1 MDQCSKYFVE
11 EPQDYLLCSICLGVF
26 EKPVLLHCCGQTLC
40 HKCVL
45 ECQKSSSVRF
55 SGKKCP
61 MCRKQGTMTY
71 TTNVTLEDVIQQY
84 TQISCTNNNKDG
96 KNNEIESPDSS
107 WVGKLLERTV
117 HAINKNIKIES
128 PHSHAINVVVV
139 VIYISFSL
147 NALACM

>member
-45 ECQKSSSVRF
+45 DCQKSSSVCL
-55 SGKKCP
+55 SGHKCP

-71 TTNVTLEDVIQQY
+71 TMNVALEDAIQY
-84 TQISCTNNNKDG
+84 AQISRMNNKDS
-96 KNNEIESPDSS
+96 KNNEIESPHSS
-107 WVGKLLERTV
+107 WVGKLLEWT
-117 HAINKNIKIES
+117 
-128 PHSHAINVVVV
+128 VV
-139 VIYISFSL
+139 VIIVFISSY
-147 NALACM
+147 NGPRR